1 MRTLIDI
8 DYVHSWAIAREIG
21 ERLRTSLK
29 PEPGLPPSFK
39 MQINRLHELEEHHQQ
54 SFQMR
59 SIEKTAVERKW
70 AGRTRRAMPS
80 VKGHASKILNE
91 YGKV

>member
-29 PEPGLPPSFK
+29 PEPELPASFK
-39 MQINRLHELEEHHQQ
+39 MQINRLHELEEQ
-54 SFQMR
+54 STTIVPDAEHLKKPPLSANGSAEQDEQCHR
-59 SIEKTAVERKW
+59 
-70 AGRTRRAMPS
+70 
-80 VKGHASKILNE
+80 
-91 YGKV
+91 